1 MVRMVGGK
9 PRPFGDD
16 KPKTGRAALLVAAVV
31 AAVVGAA
38 AAGGTAL
45 STGGGVASVG
55 SGGGSSLKAR
65 SSSKE
70 SARKG
75 KHEDAMQRLG
85 LKTIKKVAKRELKCA
100 PYSFAEVR
108 NFFVRHPCKALSRM
122 LLAVG
127 DGGGNTVVVTIA
139 WVRMPKAAEAR
150 DLRKLADRDGTGNIY
165 ALPDAVLKRAGVQF
179 TGDHYESRLDGS
191 LLVIAEATSGG
202 GHPDPAVLDD
212 AADVAAE
219 FPVP

>member
-1 MVRMVGGK
+1 MADGFYRDPSGKVRPRHNRKGG
-9 PRPFGDD
+9 
-16 KPKTGRAALLVAAVV
+16 AAAV
-31 AAVVGAA
+31 AVVIGAA

-45 STGGGVASVG
+45 GAGGAASVE

-65 SSSKE
+65 DSGKE

-75 KHEDAMQRLG
+75 KHEDAMKRLG

-100 PYSFAEVR
+100 PYAFGQVQQ
-108 NFFVRHPCKALSRM
+108 FFVRHPCKSLSRM

-139 WVRMPKAAEAR
+139 WVRMPKAAQAR
-150 DLRKLADRDGTGNIY
+150 DLRDLADRDGSGNIY
-165 ALPDAVLKRAGVQF
+165 ALPDALLKGAGVRF
-179 TGDHYESRLDGS
+179 TGDHYASRLDGA
-191 LLVIAEATSGG
+191 LVVIAEATSGG
-202 GHPDPAVLDD
+202 GHPAPGVLED
-212 AADVAAE
+212 AADVAAQ

>member
-16 KPKTGRAALLVAAVV
+16 KKPKGRAALLVAAVV
-31 AAVVGAA
+31 GTA

-45 STGGGVASVG
+45 SAGGGAASVE
-55 SGGGSSLKAR
+55 SGGGSSLQAR
-65 SSSKE
+65 NSGKE

-75 KHEDAMQRLG
+75 KHEDAMKRLG
-85 LKTIKKVAKRELKCA
+85 LKTLKKVAKRELKCA
-100 PYSFAEVR
+100 PYAFGQVQE
-108 NFFVRHPCKALSRM
+108 FFVRHPCKSLSRM
-122 LLAVG
+122 LLAVA

-139 WVRMPKAAEAR
+139 WVRMPKAVDAR
-150 DLRKLADRDGTGNIY
+150 ELRDLADRDGSGNIY
-165 ALPDAVLKRAGVQF
+165 ALPDALLKQAGVRF
-179 TGDHYESRLDGS
+179 TGDHYASRLDSS

-202 GHPDPAVLDD
+202 GRPADAVLED
-212 AADVAAE
+212 AATVAAD

>member
-16 KPKTGRAALLVAAVV
+16 KKPKGQAALLV

-45 STGGGVASVG
+45 SAGGGAAS
-55 SGGGSSLKAR
+55 SGPDVGSSLKAR

-75 KHEDAMQRLG
+75 KHEDAMKRLG
-85 LKTIKKVAKRELKCA
+85 LKTIKKLARRELKCA
-100 PYSFAEVR
+100 PYAFGQVQE
-108 NFFVRHPCKALSRM
+108 FFVRHPCKALSRM

-150 DLRKLADRDGTGNIY
+150 DLRRLADRDGSGNIY
-165 ALPDAVLKRAGVQF
+165 ALPDALLKRAGVRF
-179 TGDHYESRLDGS
+179 TGEHYSSRVDGA

-212 AADVAAE
+212 AAEVAAE